1 MNPEEL
7 KKKVVIPNER
17 GVLDK
22 KGIYFS
28 SPSAFAREHLFFVLL
43 GAEFTCTF
51 PYQIRR
57 QGLELFLA
65 FRILS
70 GELHFEYE
78 NLCFCARQGDIVF
91 LDCQKPHY
99 YYAKDAVCFQFFHF
113 AGNCSQ
119 AYVDRSVPARRTLN
133 W

>member
-70 GELHFEYE
+70 GEVEKLEADRIFGIVVVRFLAVQEY
-78 NLCFCARQGDIVF
+78 DIA
-91 LDCQKPHY
+91 LPG
-99 YYAKDAVCFQFFHF
+99 AKA
-113 AGNCSQ
+113 
-119 AYVDRSVPARRTLN
+119 
-133 W
+133 